1 MYIKRAMKRER
12 VVAVVGLSIAL
23 LGVFPAPVSGQL
35 VLGQYQAEA
44 PLRTWNT
51 FPFSA
56 AAALGRGGT
65 SFTLASDASAATS
78 NPALLTGL
86 PKFQIQVNGSYQATE
101 LFKYG
106 LVNTGVLKSDGNVG
120 LGLAALDF
128 AGIAF
133 RLDGWSLAMNA
144 SQAELFDRPEAS
156 YEEIYSNSTYK
167 YLLRFT
173 QTGRLRTFNF
183 SIGHRLGPRLSLG
196 IGLNY
201 VFGRL
206 DRETLEQET
215 PIGYTLLDK
224 KSQDFSGFFVQ
235 GGLLF
240 EISDAF
246 KTAVVLKAPYAL
258 RAKNTSTVRYTYT
271 PPYNTDI
278 GLTTSSKDTSD
289 QPLILGFGLSG
300 RVLPELTLAVDATY
314 FAWSK
319 YALDYFGER
328 QIREFEDIVRIGV
341 GAEYG
346 TTTRIFGAN
355 AQVPFRIG
363 FVYDPQPMKDP
374 RSAYACFTFGN
385 GIYWHR
391 LRLDMGALLGR
402 ESGSGNRLA
411 VKRFAV
417 SLGFSL

>member
-1 MYIKRAMKRER
+1 MKRER
-12 VVAVVGLSIAL
+12 VVAVFFVLTSALS
-23 LGVFPAPVSGQL
+23 VFAASVSGQL

-44 PLRTWNT
+44 PLRTWNS
-51 FPFSA
+51 FPYTA

-65 SFTLASDASAATS
+65 AFTLASDASAAAA
-78 NPALLTGL
+78 NPALLADL
-86 PKFQIQVNGSYQATE
+86 PKFQFHVNGSYQATE

-106 LVNTGVLKSDGNVG
+106 LVNTGVLRSDGNIGLSLAGLDFVG
-120 LGLAALDF
+120 L
-128 AGIAF
+128 AF
-133 RLDGWSLAMNA
+133 RLEGWSFALNV
-144 SQAELFDRPEAS
+144 SQTELFDRPEAA
-156 YEEIYSNSTYK
+156 YEETHSNSTYT

-173 QTGRLRTFNF
+173 QTGWLRTFNV
-183 SIGHRLGPRLSLG
+183 SLGHRLGPRLSLG

-201 VFGRL
+201 VLGRL

-215 PIGYTLLDK
+215 PIGYTLSDK
-224 KSQDFSGFFVQ
+224 KSQDFAGFCVQ

-240 EISDAF
+240 EISEAF
-246 KTAVVLKAPYAL
+246 KTAAVVRVPYAL
-258 RAKNTSTVRYTYT
+258 KAKNSSAVRYTYT

-278 GLTTSSKDTSD
+278 GLTTSSKDTAD
-289 QPLILGFGLSG
+289 QPLILGLGLSG
-300 RVLPELTLAVDATY
+300 RVLAELTLSVDATY

-328 QIREFEDIVRIGV
+328 QTRDFEDIVRIGG

-355 AQVPFRIG
+355 AQIPFRIG

>member
-1 MYIKRAMKRER
+1 MKRER
-12 VVAVVGLSIAL
+12 VVAAVGVLTAVLAL
-23 LGVFPAPVSGQL
+23 FPAPASSQL
-35 VLGQYQAEA
+35 ILGQYQVEA

-56 AAALGRGGT
+56 AAALGRGGGA
-65 SFTLASDASAATS
+65 FTLASDASAATS

-86 PKFQIQVNGSYQATE
+86 PKFQFHVNGSYHVTE

-106 LVNTGVLKSDGNVG
+106 PVNTGVLRTDGNIGLRLAELDFVG
-120 LGLAALDF
+120 L
-128 AGIAF
+128 AF
-133 RLDGWSLAMNA
+133 RLDGWSFALNV
-144 SQAELFDRPEAS
+144 SQAERFDRPEAS
-156 YEEIYSNSTYK
+156 YEETYSNSSYK

-173 QTGRLRTFNF
+173 QTGWLRTFNF
-183 SIGHRLGPRLSLG
+183 SVGRRIGPRLSVG

-201 VFGRL
+201 VSGRL
-206 DRETLEQET
+206 AGEMLEQET
-215 PIGYTLLDK
+215 PTGYTLLDK
-224 KSQDFSGFFVQ
+224 KSQDLDGFYVQ

-246 KTAVVLKAPYAL
+246 KTAIVLRTPYSM
-258 RAKNTSTVRYTYT
+258 RTKNNSTVRFTYT
-271 PPYNTDI
+271 PSADTDI
-278 GLTTSSKDTSD
+278 GLTTSSEDTAR
-289 QPLILGFGLSG
+289 QPLILGFGLSC
-300 RVLPELTLAVDATY
+300 RVLPEWTLAVDATY
-314 FAWSK
+314 VTWSK

-328 QIREFEDIVRIGV
+328 QTREFRDIVRISA

-346 TTTRIFGAN
+346 TTARIFGVSV
-355 AQVPFRIG
+355 QVPLRIG
-363 FVYDPQPMKDP
+363 FIYDPQPMKDP

-385 GIYWHR
+385 GVYWRR

>member
-1 MYIKRAMKRER
+1 MKREQAGK
-12 VVAVVGLSIAL
+12 VFCLLLAFLAL
-23 LGVFPAPVSGQL
+23 LPSSVSAQL
-35 VLGQYQAEA
+35 ILGQYQAEA
-44 PLRTWNT
+44 PLRTWNS
-51 FPFSA
+51 FPYTA

-65 SFTLASDASAATS
+65 AFTLASDASAALS
-78 NPALLTGL
+78 NPALLAGL
-86 PKFQIQVNGSYQATE
+86 PKFQFHLNGSYQATE

-106 LVNTGVLKSDGNVG
+106 LVNTGVLRSDGNIG

-128 AGIAF
+128 AGLAF
-133 RLDGWSLAMNA
+133 RLDGWSFALNV
-144 SQAELFDRPEAS
+144 SQPELFDRPEAA
-156 YEEIYSNSTYK
+156 YEESYSNSPYT

-173 QTGRLRTFNF
+173 QTGWLRTFNF
-183 SIGHRLGPRLSLG
+183 SVGHRLGPRLSLG

-201 VFGRL
+201 VLGRL
-206 DRETLEQET
+206 DRETLERET
-215 PIGYTLLDK
+215 PVGYTLLDT
-224 KSQDFSGFFVQ
+224 KSQDFSGYYIQ

-240 EISDAF
+240 EISAAF
-246 KTAVVLKAPYAL
+246 KTAAVVRAPYAL
-258 RAKNTSTVRYTYT
+258 KAKNSSTVRYTYT

-278 GLTTSSKDTSD
+278 GLTTSSKDTAD
-289 QPLILGFGLSG
+289 QPLILGLGLSG
-300 RVLPELTLAVDATY
+300 RVLPELTLSVDATY

-328 QIREFEDIVRIGV
+328 QTREFEDIVRIGV

-355 AQVPFRIG
+355 ARIPFRIG
-363 FVYDPQPMKDP
+363 FVYDPQPMTDP

-402 ESGSGNRLA
+402 ESGSGNRLT

>member
-1 MYIKRAMKRER
+1 MA
-12 VVAVVGLSIAL
+12 AVGVLTAVLGL
-23 LGVFPAPVSGQL
+23 FPAPASSQL

-65 SFTLASDASAATS
+65 AFTLASDASAAAS
-78 NPALLTGL
+78 NPALLTDL
-86 PKFQIQVNGSYQATE
+86 PKFQFHVNGSYQATE

-106 LVNTGVLKSDGNVG
+106 PVNTGVLRSDGNIGLSLAGLDFVG
-120 LGLAALDF
+120 L
-128 AGIAF
+128 AF
-133 RLDGWSLAMNA
+133 RLDGWSFAL
-144 SQAELFDRPEAS
+144 SVFQAELFDRPEAS
-156 YEEIYSNSTYK
+156 YEETHSNSTYT

-173 QTGRLRTFNF
+173 QTGWLRTFNV
-183 SIGHRLGPRLSLG
+183 SVGRRLGPRLSLG

-224 KSQDFSGFFVQ
+224 KSQDLNGFNIQ

-240 EISDAF
+240 EISDGLKA
-246 KTAVVLKAPYAL
+246 AAVLKAPYAL

-271 PPYNTDI
+271 PPFNTDI
-278 GLTTSSKDTSD
+278 GLTVSSEDTAD
-289 QPLILGFGLSG
+289 QPLILGLGLSG
-300 RVLPELTLAVDATY
+300 RVLPELTLSVDATY

-328 QIREFEDIVRIGV
+328 QTRDFKDIVRIGA
-341 GAEYG
+341 GAEYR
-346 TTTRIFGAN
+346 TTPRIFGAN

-363 FVYDPQPMKDP
+363 FVYDPQPMTDP
-374 RSAYACFTFGN
+374 RSAYACFTFGS

>member
-1 MYIKRAMKRER
+1 MAMLT
-12 VVAVVGLSIAL
+12 AFFGL
-23 LGVFPAPVSGQL
+23 FPAPASSQL
-35 VLGQYQAEA
+35 ILGQYQDEA
-44 PLRTWNT
+44 PLRTWNS

-56 AAALGRGGT
+56 AAALGRGGVA
-65 SFTLASDASAATS
+65 FTLASDASAAIS

-86 PKFQIQVNGSYQATE
+86 PKFQFHVNGSYHVTE

-106 LVNTGVLKSDGNVG
+106 PVNTGVLRTDGNIG
-120 LGLAALDF
+120 LGLAEMDF
-128 AGIAF
+128 VGLAF
-133 RLDGWSLAMNA
+133 RLEGWSFALNV
-144 SQAELFDRPEAS
+144 SHAERFDRPEAS
-156 YEEIYSNSTYK
+156 YEETYSNSTYK

-173 QTGRLRTFNF
+173 QTGWLRTFNF
-183 SIGHRLGPRLSLG
+183 SVGRRIGPRLSVG

-201 VFGRL
+201 VSGRL
-206 DRETLEQET
+206 AGEMLEQET
-215 PIGYTLLDK
+215 PTGFTLLDT
-224 KSQDFSGFFVQ
+224 KSQDFSGYFVQ

-240 EISDAF
+240 EMTDTIRIAA
-246 KTAVVLKAPYAL
+246 TVKAPYAL
-258 RAKNTSTVRYTYT
+258 KAKSVSTVRYTYSA
-271 PPYNTDI
+271 PYNTDI
-278 GLTTSSKDTSD
+278 GLTASSEDTAR

-300 RVLPELTLAVDATY
+300 RLLPEWTLAVDASY

-328 QIREFEDIVRIGV
+328 QTREFRDIVRISA

-346 TTTRIFGAN
+346 MTTRIFGVSV
-355 AQVPFRIG
+355 QVPLRIG
-363 FVYDPQPMKDP
+363 FIYDPQPMKDP

-385 GIYWHR
+385 GVRWRR
-391 LRLDMGALLGR
+391 LRLDIGALLGR